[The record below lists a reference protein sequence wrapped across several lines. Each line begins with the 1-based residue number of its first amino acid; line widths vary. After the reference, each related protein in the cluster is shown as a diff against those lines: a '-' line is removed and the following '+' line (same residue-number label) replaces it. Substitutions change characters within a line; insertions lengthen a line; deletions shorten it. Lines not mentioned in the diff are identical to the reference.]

1 MSQAAVLAKP
11 AKTEPATTHAK
22 LGRNPKDR
30 TFHGAGMTGRQ
41 ASRAKPR
48 AVSKEETEMQ
58 ALASLSWPEG
68 PLTLM
73 ASDFADL
80 ECGKPAQTLQALLE
94 LCRYIDRDEVLIL
107 NLEYLSWDRSSP
119 CVDIR
124 RVRMLR
130 DAVEETCHQMN
141 VSEPGIALEERG
153 PSVDMR
159 ISLSASH

>member
-11 AKTEPATTHAK
+11 AKAEPATTRAK
-22 LGRNPKDR
+22 LGRNANEK
-30 TFHGAGMTGRQ
+30 TCQAAGMTGRQ
-41 ASRAKPR
+41 GGRAKPR
-48 AVSKEETEMQ
+48 AVPKDEADMQ

-130 DAVEETCHQMN
+130 DAVEQTCHQMN

-153 PSVDMR
+153 RSIDMR
-159 ISLSASH
+159 ISLSAGH